1 MNRRHLDADERR
13 LFPNSG
19 FRHSEL
25 GSKIFDAPKAHKYK
39 ELTNL
44 RVSAKTCPP
53 SGRRV
58 CVPSYLRLMFV
69 GQPAKFM
76 GMDVGVGHQCL
87 IK

>member
-1 MNRRHLDADERR
+1 MNADYQD
-13 LFPNSG
+13 F
-19 FRHSEL
+19 
-25 GSKIFDAPKAHKYK
+25 KYK
-39 ELTNL
+39 ELINL
-44 RVSAKTCPP
+44 RVSAKI
-53 SGRRV
+53 

>member
-1 MNRRHLDADERR
+1 MNRRHLDADRRR

-25 GSKIFDAPKAHKYK
+25 GSKIFNAPKAHKYK
-39 ELTNL
+39 ELINL
-44 RVSAKTCPP
+44 RVSAKI
-53 SGRRV
+53 